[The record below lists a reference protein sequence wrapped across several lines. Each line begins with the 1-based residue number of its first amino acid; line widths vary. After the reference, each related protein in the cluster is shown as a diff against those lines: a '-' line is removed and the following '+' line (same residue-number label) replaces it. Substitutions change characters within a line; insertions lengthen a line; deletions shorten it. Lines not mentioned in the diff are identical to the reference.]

1 MLTNGCIIFGQKID
15 PSFSFVLKF
24 LLVHDSYLTEVYV
37 YIFYRRSFQPQCHLL
52 RYQMW
57 SPVANSLI

>member
-37 YIFYRRSFQPQCHLL
+37 YIFYRRPFQPH
-52 RYQMW
+52 M
-57 SPVANSLI
+57 SFTSISNVVAGS